1 MSAFGCT
8 RSAQRMTPSDFVFAT
23 TYGTE
28 PKQSRA
34 TSAEPTLVA
43 PSARGWRV
51 VLSLLVVIAAVIAGV
66 AAGALTGGSN
76 TAPDAAVQFRALL
89 ARAERATVEVEAGT
103 QKGPDGVYPSNDHQ
117 SEFGSGFFISPTE
130 VMTAGH
136 VVYAASKK
144 QRPNRS
150 PLYVLTPSGDSA
162 QHSSSKSNKR
172 RPEILT

>member
-1 MSAFGCT
+1 M
-8 RSAQRMTPSDFVFAT
+8 
-23 TYGTE
+23 
-28 PKQSRA
+28 
-34 TSAEPTLVA
+34 
-43 PSARGWRV
+43 
-51 VLSLLVVIAAVIAGV
+51 VLSLLVVIAAVIAGA